1 MNTKTC
7 PQCNTEYNPNRP
19 KQKFCSKACAGASY
33 QRLQIRTC
41 ERDLCQTTFEVAHAS
56 VKKYCSRSCSA
67 IVNNSKFPKRP
78 SGPHSSNGTGCP
90 GCGGYKAPG
99 SSNCHNC
106 HPTAL
111 KRSRIRSW
119 LDGSWSGG
127 TDVKLSPTVRNYLL
141 EQADYSCQKCS
152 VRLFHPDDGASILE
166 VNHIDGDG
174 SNHRPENLEVICPNC
189 HAMTSSYR
197 GRNIGNGR
205 SQYYVRI
212 AK

>member
-33 QRLQIRTC
+33 QRLETRTC
-41 ERDLCQTTFEVAHAS
+41 ERDLCQTTFEVGHAS

-67 IVNNSKFPKRP
+67 IVNNSKTPKRP
-78 SGPHSSNGTGCP
+78 PGPYSYKGSVCPECLKPKSKNSTYCRTCAPEMIRCAKIVSWLNGTWA
-90 GCGGYKAPG
+90 GG
-99 SSNCHNC
+99 SD
-106 HPTAL
+106 TQL
-111 KRSRIRSW
+111 SR
-119 LDGSWSGG
+119 
-127 TDVKLSPTVRNYLL
+127 VVRDYLL
-141 EQADYSCQKCS
+141 KQADYSCQKCS